1 MSSRGTEHIS
11 IGQYCVAMA
20 VAIVTLMELLDT
32 TILNTALP
40 AMAASFRTDVLSL
53 RLAITSYLVTLAIFI
68 PISGWIADRYGP
80 KRTIIAAT
88 LVFTGSSALC
98 GLSWTLPQLVIGRIL
113 QGIGGAMMTPVAR
126 IVLVRM
132 FRDRGEYAFQKVVGV
147 IAVPLVVGPVLG
159 PVLGGWLTTNLSWH
173 WIFFVNLPIGLAAAV
188 AIGVLLRNE
197 ASAERCPFD
206 WPGFLGAGAA
216 LAVMTVC
223 LELADDPHLPLRF
236 TAGAGLAGLA
246 LLIRVVHRSRGRA
259 GAIFD
264 PSLYRIPSFR
274 LGGMLTILATTVA
287 TGMMV
292 LIPTLFQI
300 GFGMNPFHAGLMT
313 VGLPLGIVT
322 MKPAIA
328 GTFRLVGRRRVLV
341 LYPLLMGASMIS
353 FRCLSPQ
360 VPVPAVF
367 LLLFVYGLWYSV
379 HGNVVS
385 VVPYLDVPQDRIS
398 RATSMQSTLYQFSLG
413 LGVSFGALL
422 LHVLL
427 LGYNL
432 RLDGNAS
439 PDTVLRVF
447 HDAFTVCGVLLILI
461 SALSWA
467 CSGSINLREES
478 ATPRP

>member
-1 MSSRGTEHIS
+1 MSSQGTERIS

-68 PISGWIADRYGP
+68 PISGWIADRFGP

-88 LVFTGSSALC
+88 FLFTASSALC
-98 GLSWTLPQLVIGRIL
+98 GLSQTLPQLVIGRIL

-126 IVLVRM
+126 IVLVRL
-132 FRDRGEYAFQKVVGV
+132 FRDRGEYAFQKVVGM
-147 IAVPLVVGPVLG
+147 IAVPLVVGPLLG

-173 WIFFVNLPIGLAAAV
+173 WIFFVNLPIGLVAAL
-188 AIGVLLRNE
+188 AIGILLRNE
-197 ASAERCPFD
+197 TAAERQPFD
-206 WPGFLGAGAA
+206 WAGFLGAGAG

-223 LELADDPHLPLRF
+223 LELVDDRNFPLRV
-236 TAGAGLAGLA
+236 TAGAGLAGLM
-246 LLIRVVHRSRGRA
+246 LLIWVIHRSRGRA

-264 PSLYRIPSFR
+264 PSLFRIPTFR

-328 GTFRLVGRRRVLV
+328 RTFRLLGRRRVLI
-341 LYPLLMGASMIS
+341 LYPLLMGASLIS
-353 FRCLSPQ
+353 FRYLSPQ
-360 VPVPAVF
+360 VPVPAIF

-379 HGNVVS
+379 HGNVVN
-385 VVPYLDVPQDRIS
+385 VVPYLDVPQDQVS
-398 RATSMQSTLYQFSLG
+398 RATSMQSTLYQFSLS
-413 LGVSFGALL
+413 LGVSFAALL

-427 LGYNL
+427 LGRNL
-432 RLDGNAS
+432 KLDGHAR
-439 PDTVLRVF
+439 PDMVLRVF
-447 HDAFTVCGVLLILI
+447 HDAFTVCGALLVLI
-461 SALSWA
+461 SVLTWS
-467 CSGSINLREES
+467 CSGSLNPREET
-478 ATPRP
+478 ATPLP